1 MTQVGNPF
9 APLKASDRIQSL
21 DVMRG
26 IVLFGILI
34 MNINGMGLAGAYM
47 DPTVAGGAT
56 GWDLT
61 TWITSSLLFEGT
73 MRALFSLLFGVGVF
87 ILLDRLEKKG
97 AGMEGANIYFRRIIW
112 LLIFGLI
119 HGYLILWSGD
129 ILFDYALFG
138 FLVFPFRSLSPKK
151 LIGLFIFLIAAG
163 ALWDY
168 SDYRK
173 DVTFMEQIELA
184 RTNKNAGK
192 DLTKEQTAALRKWDD
207 MQEERSPEAIN
218 DYNENMRQSYFK
230 VVAFNAPHFT
240 SDNEHFPYRYDLWDV
255 LSMMLLGIALFKLNI
270 LSAEKSYKFYGLIA
284 LIGYAI
290 GISINYY
297 EIKTILDSQFS
308 FMGFSQSFATYQLG
322 RVPVAIGHIGLIMLF
337 CKLPLLNWLKKS
349 LAAVGKMALTNYIM
363 HSVIALFIFTG
374 AGFAMFGKLQRH
386 ELMYVVFSIW
396 IFQLIVSPIWLKYYR
411 FGPLEWLWRNLS
423 YLKVHALK
431 KDNTDS

>member
-9 APLKASDRIQSL
+9 APLQDSDRIQSL

-47 DPTVAGGAT
+47 DPTVSGGAT
-56 GWDLT
+56 GWDLV

-112 LLIFGLI
+112 LLVFGLI

-129 ILFDYALFG
+129 ILYNYALFG
-138 FLVFPFRSLSPKK
+138 FIVFPFRTLSPKK
-151 LIGLFIFLIAAG
+151 LMLIFVFLIAVG
-163 ALWDY
+163 TLWDY
-168 SDYRK
+168 LDYRK
-173 DVTFMEQIELA
+173 DVKFMDQLELA
-184 RTNKNAGK
+184 RSNEMAGK
-192 DLTKEQTAALRKWDD
+192 DLTKEETAALKKWDD
-207 MQEERSPEAIN
+207 IQEQRSPEAIKE
-218 DYNENMRQSYFK
+218 YNESMRQSYFK
-230 VVAFNAPHFT
+230 VVVFNAPHFT
-240 SDNEHFPYRYDLWDV
+240 EDNEKFPYRYDLWDV

-270 LSAEKSYKFYGLIA
+270 LSAEKSYKFYA
-284 LIGYAI
+284 LMAIIGYAV
-290 GISINYY
+290 GLSINYY
-297 EIKTILDSQFS
+297 ELKTVLDSDFS
-308 FMGFSQSFATYQLG
+308 YLGFSQSFATYQLG

-337 CKLPLLNWLKKS
+337 CKLPMIHWLKKS

-363 HSVIALFIFTG
+363 HSVFALFIFTG

-386 ELMYVVFSIW
+386 ELMYIVFGIW

-423 YLKVHALK
+423 YLKVHNLK
-431 KDNTDS
+431 KNSKE